1 VEDDMTRLSAVL
13 MHGARGGEGRYAFD
27 VPDAVAN
34 GRSIGIAEAFMAH
47 LDAHAGLGHID
58 YEINAAF
65 TNRDLWITTVIGE
78 MVLPHHGRQPF
89 ACFIS
94 RQD

>member
-1 VEDDMTRLSAVL
+1 MKLTAVL
-13 MHGARGGEGRYAFD
+13 MHGERGGEGRYVFE
-27 VPDAVAN
+27 VPDDVAS
-34 GRSIGIAEAFMAH
+34 GRSMGIAGAFMAH

-78 MVLPHHGRQPF
+78 MILPGGNRQPF
-89 ACFIS
+89 ACFIAP
-94 RQD
+94 DA